1 EAHDSVMQPLA
12 VRRGETGTHT
22 VVLDLTRS
30 RQVFVFDDIDAEPV
44 PSLARNLSAPVV
56 VDCRYSDEALAL
68 LAAHD
73 SDPFNRWEAAQRF
86 IVERVVA
93 IVDGADVD
101 TSCEPLVATLGRL
114 LDDETLDPA
123 FREQLFQLPSE
134 GFVA

>member
-1 EAHDSVMQPLA
+1 APTPGQPVKAALHIPIAVGLVGPDGLDRPLRVSEAHDSVMQRLEA
-12 VRRGETGTHT
+12 RRGETGTHT

-93 IVDGADVD
+93 IVDGAHVD
-101 TSCEPLVATLGRL
+101 
-114 LDDETLDPA
+114 
-123 FREQLFQLPSE
+123 
-134 GFVA
+134 